1 VTEKSA
7 RVLTRTGISE
17 AIQHLRSF
25 LSYFLDSVP
34 NMNRNLDFA
43 IGVENAANCYKLFY
57 SEKKRAKVQ
66 LSLETFFSRTEPG
79 WHPSK

>member
-1 VTEKSA
+1 
-7 RVLTRTGISE
+7 
-17 AIQHLRSF
+17 
-25 LSYFLDSVP
+25 
-34 NMNRNLDFA
+34 MNRNLDFA